1 MSDARTT
8 KTWIESGWLSAKV
21 EKVVRIVLYG
31 LVIGQPDH
39 RKTGPYQFPFNS
51 MLLLTELEVHTK
63 NYCIVRDLI
72 G

>member
-8 KTWIESGWLSAKV
+8 KTWIESGWFSAKV

-39 RKTGPYQFPFNS
+39 RKTGPYPFPFNS
-51 MLLLTELEVHTK
+51 MLLLTELKVHTK